1 MEQDISN
8 GRQRKARR
16 AIDTHCKNSRNNKK
30 NTNNIQGQ
38 QKILLQQQKQL
49 IIITTIMY
57 TAPQL
62 PTATVIHF
70 FLNYEVNMLLI
81 NYKENYENKK

>member
-1 MEQDISN
+1 
-8 GRQRKARR
+8 
-16 AIDTHCKNSRNNKK
+16 
-30 NTNNIQGQ
+30 
-38 QKILLQQQKQL
+38 
-49 IIITTIMY
+49 MY